1 MRLPRKF
8 QTCLFIYFFYEQILN
23 VQNSKRTISTPL
35 EDFVRAKE
43 ALLCCFLFAYFCL
56 LVGFWLFFVF
66 VSLTFVRKKIMKRFE
81 NVLVASITHTAEPSQ
96 LKTLL
101 VIFVDLEQSKISFG
115 ETPWLIACHATPLVT
130 LLFGI
135 TILLTGRHCMP
146 VVIYHECHGFER
158 TIFTLMI
165 FYLAL
170 LPAGFKASL
179 GAFSSTSR
187 LTGLRADL
195 WNIAPVRL
203 FVWTTT
209 IHKRVMLVGSI

>member
-23 VQNSKRTISTPL
+23 VQNSKQTISTPL

-56 LVGFWLFFVF
+56 LVGFWLLFVF

-101 VIFVDLEQSKISFG
+101 VIFADLELSKISFR
-115 ETPWLIACHATPLVT
+115 ETP
-130 LLFGI
+130 
-135 TILLTGRHCMP
+135 
-146 VVIYHECHGFER
+146 
-158 TIFTLMI
+158 
-165 FYLAL
+165 
-170 LPAGFKASL
+170 
-179 GAFSSTSR
+179 
-187 LTGLRADL
+187 
-195 WNIAPVRL
+195 
-203 FVWTTT
+203 
-209 IHKRVMLVGSI
+209 